1 MARLTDPTGKPI
13 SPLLAGSLLTA
24 AFAAGI
30 IGCSTGVRSAQSPA
44 PSGKT
49 LTGQAALGDWTT
61 DAPGVRRLVT
71 PAEMPAT
78 YDTRSS
84 DNGPKVVPRP
94 DGAVLKAPPG
104 FEVQQVMTGLNN
116 PRAIVTAPNGDLF
129 IAESRANQIRVI
141 RDANNDGK
149 PETVQVYSNDLTL
162 PFGLAFYPP
171 GPNPEFLYVGNT
183 NSVIRYPYKN
193 GDLQPSGASEMIVPD
208 IPGFGQLRGGGHW
221 TRDLQFS
228 ADGKK
233 LWVSVGSFSNVG
245 DDAKEER
252 RASILQYD
260 PLGRNYKLFA
270 SGIRNPVGLAVN
282 PVSGQLWTSVNE
294 RDELGDHLVPDY
306 ITSVKEG
313 GFYGW
318 PWYYIGPNQ
327 DPRFA
332 GKRPELRDKV
342 IVPDVLLQSHS
353 ASLDLAFYTGSQF
366 PKGYRND
373 AFAAEHG
380 SWNRARRT
388 GYKLIRVP
396 FRNGKATGEYEDF
409 VTGFVTS
416 DGNVWGRPVG
426 VTVAKDGAIIFTDD
440 AANSVW
446 RVSYRGK

>member
-1 MARLTDPTGKPI
+1 MP
-13 SPLLAGSLLTA
+13 PLWAGGLLTC
-24 AFAAGI
+24 AFVAGV
-30 IGCSTGVRSAQSPA
+30 IGCSTGVRSATPA
-44 PSGKT
+44 APASKT

-78 YDTRSS
+78 YDTKST

-116 PRAIVTAPNGDLF
+116 PRSIITAPNGDLF
-129 IAESRANQIRVI
+129 ISESQANQIRVI

-149 PETVQVYSNDLTL
+149 PETVQVYAKDLTL
-162 PFGLAFYPP
+162 PFGMAFYPP
-171 GPNPEFLYVGNT
+171 GPDPEFLYVGNT
-183 NSVIRYPYKN
+183 NCVIRFPYRS
-193 GDLQPSGASEMIVPD
+193 GDLQARGASEMIVPD
-208 IPGFGQLRGGGHW
+208 IPGFGRLRGGGHW

-233 LWVSVGSFSNVG
+233 LWVSVGSLTNVG
-245 DDAKEER
+245 ESAQEAR

-260 PLGRNYKLFA
+260 PLGGSYKLYA
-270 SGIRNPVGLAVN
+270 SGIRNPVGLALN
-282 PVSGQLWTSVNE
+282 PVNQQLWTSVNE

-327 DPRFA
+327 DPRFP
-332 GKRPELRDKV
+332 GKRPDLRDKV

-353 ASLDLAFYTGSQF
+353 ASLEMTFYTGNQF

-380 SWNRARRT
+380 SWNKARRT
-388 GYKLIRVP
+388 GYKIIRVP

-409 VTGFVTS
+409 VTGFVTP

-426 VTVAKDGAIIFTDD
+426 VTVAKDGALIFTDD